1 MKLDYFY
8 WVISLALIF
17 SGCTNNE
24 EEEIHGQQPVSK
36 RDAYT
41 SVTIKL
47 PVVGGTRASTPAHAD
62 GEAKEYAVK
71 DLTLLFFRAP
81 DGVEEN
87 EDDFV
92 LSEFLTT
99 LPALQVYPGG
109 GALNVTLPSGTSTTT
124 DGITQTFSTDAIPI
138 DKTSSRVLAILNLKR
153 AFLSIGSGLTGLLK
167 VGNTF
172 KNINNAIQLVSIADL
187 AGDENGFLMLS
198 EPVWDTSAGRTVT
211 LTKITPGSKES
222 AVTNKSYVNVERAV
236 AKVTLA
242 VNETNYTQKG
252 GDAYS
257 SFEVADGSH
266 KGDKIE
272 IQGWLLGNTNQSTYP
287 FRKVDKE
294 WATGF
299 TSVWNNGI
307 LSGKHVYWAEDPNY
321 KDRGSDASPFGNPVL
336 ETTATWNSFVT
347 GTTPPAA
354 GVYNEYCLENTCNY
368 DIMYKANVT
377 RIIIKAKYYPNA
389 ANQVGGGG
397 NNTFDSDGTWWS
409 FTSVAAHYSQKH
421 LFRQIALW
429 VTLHKGTGTGFPDN
443 LEGDNVI
450 DANESSSSV
459 TAIPTADGIEA
470 TLTSTNGSW
479 SVALTSSGT
488 NHYSLE
494 ALSYTP
500 TGGAEVTMDAAL
512 RTTFQNQM
520 GEIQKY
526 DKGFC
531 YYEAFIR
538 HFTNAEGGYDT
549 SWSIGNDGYGVQ
561 QLGRYGVVRNNWYT
575 LTLNSVKQPGEPTIP
590 DDKEVP
596 VDTETA
602 YIDCD
607 ISIVAWALRNH
618 SIDL

>member
-1 MKLDYFY
+1 MKLNCFY
-8 WVISLALIF
+8 WVILLALIF
-17 SGCTNNE
+17 FGCTNNE
-24 EEEIHGQQPVSK
+24 EEDIQGQQPVSK

-138 DKTSSRVLAILNLKR
+138 DKTSSRVLAILNLKG
-153 AFLSIGSGLTGLLK
+153 AFVSMGGALTGLLK

-187 AGDENGFLMLS
+187 TGDENGFLMLS

-242 VNETNYTQKG
+242 VNETNYTQKE
-252 GDAYS
+252 GDVYS

-272 IQGWLLGNTNQSTYP
+272 ILGWLLGNTNQSTYP

-321 KDRGSDASPFGNPVL
+321 KDRGSDASPFNNPVL
-336 ETTATWNSFVT
+336 ETATWNNFTV
-347 GTTPPAA
+347 GTATPSS
-354 GVYNEYCLENTCNY
+354 GVYNEYCFENTCNY

-377 RIIIKAKYYPNA
+377 RLIIKAKYYPNSS
-389 ANQVGGGG
+389 NQIGG
-397 NNTFDSDGTWWS
+397 NNTSDNDGTWWS

-429 VTLHKGTGTGFPDN
+429 ITSHKGALDFPAN
-443 LEGDNVI
+443 LDDGNSI
-450 DANESSSSV
+450 DAAEGSSSIQV
-459 TAIPTADGIEA
+459 TTNADGISA
-470 TLTSTNGSW
+470 TLSSTNGSW
-479 SVALTSSGT
+479 SIALEKSGT
-488 NHYSLE
+488 NHYNLD
-494 ALSYTP
+494 ALSYKSNTAGSE
-500 TGGAEVTMDAAL
+500 TVTMDAAL
-512 RTTFQNQM
+512 KTTFQNQV

-526 DKGFC
+526 DRGIC

-538 HFTNAEGGYDT
+538 HFTNEEGGYDT

-561 QLGRYGVVRNNWYT
+561 QLGRYGLVRNNWYK
-575 LTLNSVKQPGEPTIP
+575 LTLNSIKQPGEPTIP

-607 ISIVAWALRNH
+607 ISIVAWALREH
-618 SIDL
+618 GIDL